1 MSGCTESL
9 QLACQEAATW
19 TRAGTILLAIQQCTT
34 IAVAS
39 AARQSS
45 MQPYCNRLLAM
56 IQFAEQCRSSLL
68 IDIDWQHVNM
78 CLKSIGEEFHAL
90 PTGEL

>member
-19 TRAGTILLAIQQCTT
+19 TRAATILLASNTT

-39 AARQSS
+39 AARQFKV
-45 MQPYCNRLLAM
+45 QCNRLLAM
-56 IQFAEQCRSSLL
+56 IQFAEQCHSSLL

-78 CLKSIGEEFHAL
+78 RLKSIGEEFHAP

>member
-9 QLACQEAATW
+9 QLACQEAATG
-19 TRAGTILLAIQQCTT
+19 TRAGTILLASNTPPLLWLVLLGKVQ
-34 IAVAS
+34 
-39 AARQSS
+39 
-45 MQPYCNRLLAM
+45 CNRLLAM

-78 CLKSIGEEFHAL
+78 RLKSIGEEFHAP